1 MKYLAIYTRQLENG
15 SVNPKSVNL
24 FLNDPDTVDN
34 YLALEYV
41 CNKFRDKARTQGRT
55 YLVKPI
61 KDDAELTT
69 WYTAIGYPMEDI
81 LSVTGTF
88 KIDGTIFTELNPLS
102 IIMTETKE
110 LESVWE
116 DFTNVT
122 VLGFA

>member
-24 FLNDPDTVDN
+24 FLNDPDSVEN

-41 CNKFRDKARTQGRT
+41 VQKFRDKARTQGRT
-55 YLVKPI
+55 YLVLPI
-61 KDDAELTT
+61 EDDTALAA
-69 WYTAIGYPMEDI
+69 WYEAIGYPMAD
-81 LSVTGTF
+81 LLTVTGTF
-88 KIDGTIFTELNPLS
+88 KIDGTVFTELNPLS

>member
-1 MKYLAIYTRQLENG
+1 MKYLAIYTRQLENAEAK
-15 SVNPKSVNL
+15 PQSVNL
-24 FLNDPDTVDN
+24 FLNDPDSVDN
-34 YLALEYV
+34 YLALQNV
-41 CNKFRDKARTQGRT
+41 VQKFRDKARTQGRT

-61 KDDAELTT
+61 VDDAALTA
-69 WYTAIGYPMEDI
+69 WYTAIGYPMADI
-81 LSVTGTF
+81 LTVTGTF
-88 KIDGTIFTELNPLS
+88 AIEGTIFTELNPLT